1 MLKDHP
7 VIDQL
12 EVWGYPKT
20 TSLSGFVMDD
30 SLNNEIYTGDEYLE
44 YDGEKYLI
52 EPLSSDA
59 IEILEKHGA
68 ERKIA

>member
-7 VIDQL
+7 VIEQL
-12 EVWGYPKT
+12 EAWGYPKT

-44 YDGEKYLI
+44 YDGETYLI

-59 IEILEKHGA
+59 VEILEKHGA